1 MDVIAG
7 LFMVLGAALVLIAGI
22 GVARSWSIYA
32 RMHSVAIAPTLGV
45 TSVAVGLALYPVDYR
60 ICDGVPCRHP
70 SVGHGPV
77 GSHLLTCAVYRQMQ
91 SALDSVDE
99 LARDESSDS

>member
-1 MDVIAG
+1 MEHLRPNA
-7 LFMVLGAALVLIAGI
+7 LGRNCTHPRRHLSCRW
-22 GVARSWSIYA
+22 ARA
-32 RMHSVAIAPTLGV
+32 Q
-45 TSVAVGLALYPVDYR
+45 YPVDYR

-70 SVGHGPV
+70 SVGHGPSRV
-77 GSHLLTCAVYRQMQ
+77 TPLDPRVYRQMQ